1 MAQRDGRRGS
11 LLCSGW
17 NLLFVHVAD
26 LEREFIRR
34 FLQHVLPTGFMK
46 VRYYGFMNP
55 NCKVTLG
62 HIQKHDRNNQ
72 RARQRFTQSCSQ
84 TPSAH
89 HLFKLWRP
97 AQAAFLDSAIE
108 NFGVVRIGGYR
119 INQSLFSE
127 RLSLGAA
134 AQRDGGRLGS
144 SMELT
149 NSLPNYYATPYL
161 TL

>member
-1 MAQRDGRRGS
+1 MAQRNGRCGS
-11 LLCSGW
+11 QLRSGW

-26 LEREFIRR
+26 LEKRVHPPLLATRAAYRLHESPLLRIYESQ
-34 FLQHVLPTGFMK
+34 LQSHS
-46 VRYYGFMNP
+46 RS
-55 NCKVTLG
+55 
-62 HIQKHDRNNQ
+62 HQKHDRNNQ

-89 HLFKLWRP
+89 HLSKLWRP

-134 AQRDGGRLGS
+134 AQRDGGSLGVK
-144 SMELT
+144 
-149 NSLPNYYATPYL
+149 YGVD
-161 TL
+161 